1 MRQSA
6 IIRTVRRTVRSV
18 EDRLRSTRLRLHLP
32 RGRARDELRAWL
44 PVEELEAEELEAEE
58 LEAMSMVGASPSP
71 PNEGRI

>member
-6 IIRTVRRTVRSV
+6 IIRTERRTVRPV

-44 PVEELEAEELEAEE
+44 PVEELEAEEF
-58 LEAMSMVGASPSP
+58 EAMNMVGPSPSP

>member
-6 IIRTVRRTVRSV
+6 IIRTVRRTVRPV

-44 PVEELEAEELEAEE
+44 PVEELEAEEP
-58 LEAMSMVGASPSP
+58 EAMNMGGASPSP

>member
-1 MRQSA
+1 MRQSP

-44 PVEELEAEELEAEE
+44 PVEELEAEELEA
-58 LEAMSMVGASPSP
+58 MNMVAVSPSP
-71 PNEGRI
+71 QNEDRV

>member
-6 IIRTVRRTVRSV
+6 IIRTVRHTVRPV

-44 PVEELEAEELEAEE
+44 PVEELEAEELEA
-58 LEAMSMVGASPSP
+58 MNMVGPSPSP
-71 PNEGRI
+71 PNESRI

>member
-6 IIRTVRRTVRSV
+6 IIRTVRRTVRPV

-44 PVEELEAEELEAEE
+44 PVEELEAEELEA
-58 LEAMSMVGASPSP
+58 MNMVGASLSP
-71 PNEGRI
+71 ANEGRI

>member
-6 IIRTVRRTVRSV
+6 IIRTVRRTVRPV

-44 PVEELEAEELEAEE
+44 PVEELDAEEF
-58 LEAMSMVGASPSP
+58 EAMNMVGASPSP

>member
-6 IIRTVRRTVRSV
+6 IIRTARRTVRPV

-44 PVEELEAEELEAEE
+44 PVEELEAEELEA
-58 LEAMSMVGASPSP
+58 MNMVGVSPSP

>member
-6 IIRTVRRTVRSV
+6 IIRTVRHTFRPV
-18 EDRLRSTRLRLHLP
+18 EDRLRSARLRLHFP

-44 PVEELEAEELEAEE
+44 PVEELEAEELEA
-58 LEAMSMVGASPSP
+58 MNMVGASPSP

>member
-6 IIRTVRRTVRSV
+6 IIRTVRGTVRPV

-44 PVEELEAEELEAEE
+44 PVEELEAEELEA
-58 LEAMSMVGASPSP
+58 MNVVGASPPPAP
-71 PNEGRI
+71 PNDGRV

>member
-6 IIRTVRRTVRSV
+6 IIRTVRRTARPV

-44 PVEELEAEELEAEE
+44 PVEELEAEELEA
-58 LEAMSMVGASPSP
+58 MNMVGPSPSP
-71 PNEGRI
+71 PNEVTRSMR

>member
-6 IIRTVRRTVRSV
+6 IIRTARHTVRPV

-44 PVEELEAEELEAEE
+44 PVEELEPEE
-58 LEAMSMVGASPSP
+58 LEAMNMVGVSPSP
-71 PNEGRI
+71 RNEGRI

>member
-6 IIRTVRRTVRSV
+6 IIRTVRRTVRPV

-32 RGRARDELRAWL
+32 RGRVRDELRAWL
-44 PVEELEAEELEAEE
+44 PVEELEAEELEG
-58 LEAMSMVGASPSP
+58 MNMVGPSPSS

>member
-6 IIRTVRRTVRSV
+6 IVRTVRRTDRRV

-32 RGRARDELRAWL
+32 RGHARDELRAWL
-44 PVEELEAEELEAEE
+44 PVEELEAEELEA
-58 LEAMSMVGASPSP
+58 MNMVGPSPSP